1 MRQFAHVPGN
11 WPTLVYIPVERSE
24 QLRRWVTAVVDCAN
38 APPHAAPPAAGPAP
52 AAAPGPAWRAVADS
66 DSGVGAGHISLSR
79 SFPLRY
85 PQIALFT
92 ETLADHAARYSA
104 AGPSAT
110 FGMRLGRLKLFTN
123 EDRTRSFL
131 SLCPEPAD
139 NARLERLIR
148 EVVDPA
154 CEAAEAPTFY
164 RTAEPHLS
172 VAWALGDR
180 TGGALTA
187 EALQRSVEERLR
199 AGGAEAGAAAADA
212 GGSGETAAGG
222 SAAVVVAVRGFES
235 RSGNRVSTFPL

>member
-38 APPHAAPPAAGPAP
+38 APPHAATAAAGPAP
-52 AAAPGPAWRAVADS
+52 AAAPAWRAVADS

-92 ETLADHAARYSA
+92 ETLTDHAERYSA
-104 AGPSAT
+104 APSAT
-110 FGMRLGRLKLFTN
+110 FDMRLGRLRLFTN

-154 CEAAEAPTFY
+154 CEAAAAPTFY
-164 RTAEPHLS
+164 RPAEPHLS

-187 EALQRSVEERLR
+187 EALQRSVEERLQT
-199 AGGAEAGAAAADA
+199 GGAEAGAAAADA
-212 GGSGETAAGG
+212 GAGAGAGTAAGG
-222 SAAVVVAVRGFES
+222 SAAVAVAVRGFES